1 MDNRVNIAFVIDR
14 MWGSN
19 GGTEGQLL
27 MLLDG
32 LDKTRFGVHL
42 VCLRDTDWLRKSRL
56 NFPVKTLNVK
66 GLLSIGVVG
75 KMLEFRRYC
84 KTHNIQI
91 VQTYFNDGYIFGVLA
106 ARLANI
112 KNIIVCRR
120 NLGPGF
126 WGEKKLLLVFR
137 FLKYFAT
144 RYLANSHATKDSISR
159 YEDIDPDKISV
170 IYNGLDMKRFDIIND
185 DDRREARKNLGIGE
199 SQILVGM
206 VSHMR
211 KDKNFELFLDAAAI
225 VRKSYPETRF
235 IILGEGPYRPNIER
249 RIEELELQNTVSL
262 IGAVEDVVPYL
273 ASMDI
278 ACLTT
283 DGESFSNSILEYLAA
298 GLPVVATE
306 VGGNIEAL
314 KENGFLFP
322 PGDLEKFVELLTD
335 LIEDKELRQRAGA
348 AGKAEVAFKYGIA
361 SMVAVYEKVF
371 LKCVAADD
379 SEAG

>member
-1 MDNRVNIAFVIDR
+1 MINIVFIIDYI
-14 MWGSN
+14 WGAN

-27 MLLDG
+27 MLLNR
-32 LDKTRFGVHL
+32 LDKTRFNVHL
-42 VCLRDTDWLRKSRL
+42 FCLRNTDWLENSRL
-56 NFPVKTLNVK
+56 DFPVKVLNIKKSLSVNTIVK
-66 GLLSIGVVG
+66 
-75 KMLEFRRYC
+75 MFEFRKYC
-84 KTHNIQI
+84 KAHDIHI
-91 VQTYFNDGYIFGVLA
+91 VQTYFNDSYIFGVLA

-137 FLKYFAT
+137 FLKYFAKK
-144 RYLANSHATKDSISR
+144 YLANSHATKDSISR
-159 YEDIDPDKISV
+159 YEGIDPGKISV
-170 IYNGLDMKRFDIIND
+170 IYNGLDMKRFDMID
-185 DDRREARKNLGIGE
+185 DDYRQGARKDLRIGE

-249 RIEELELQNTVSL
+249 RIEELGLQDTVSL

-283 DGESFSNSILEYLAA
+283 DGESFSNAIIEYLAA

-314 KENGFLFP
+314 KKNGFLFP
-322 PGDLEKFVELLTD
+322 RNNLEKFIDLLTG
-335 LIEDKELRQRAGA
+335 LIEDKQLRCRIGVDGRAEA
-348 AGKAEVAFKYGIA
+348 ASRYGIGK
-361 SMVAVYEKVF
+361 MVSAYEEVY
-371 LKCVAADD
+371 LRCIATDD
-379 SEAG
+379 SEPG